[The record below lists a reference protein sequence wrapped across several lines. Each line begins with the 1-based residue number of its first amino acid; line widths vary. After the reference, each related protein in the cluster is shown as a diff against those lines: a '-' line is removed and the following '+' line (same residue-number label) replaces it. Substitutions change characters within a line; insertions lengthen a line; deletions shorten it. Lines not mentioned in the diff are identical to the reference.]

1 MKVVLSLDLLVAPG
15 QGCEIGILAL
25 QVRQNGPIGRIHLRE
40 ELLHQGLV
48 VSRQGELRLPQRGFP
63 ALLADLRSQ
72 PLEVLARARR
82 RREHPDGVL
91 QQDGPQALELA
102 PGGDARRGRLAR
114 NLVVQQDPGLHGSAL
129 YPSVRPAGRPPGPGA
144 PPPTRSAARAPSWP
158 ATEPRPSS
166 QTAKP
171 ARRP

>member
-1 MKVVLSLDLLVAPG
+1 MKVVLRLDLLVAPG

-25 QVRQNGPIGRIHLRE
+25 QVRH
-40 ELLHQGLV
+40 
-48 VSRQGELRLPQRGFP
+48 PQRGLP
-63 ALLADLRSQ
+63 ALLANLRSQ

-82 RREHPDGVL
+82 RREHPDGIL

-102 PGGDARRGRLAR
+102 PDVDARRGRLAR

-129 YPSVRPAGRPPGPGA
+129 YPSVRPVGRPPGPGA
-144 PPPTRSAARAPSWP
+144 PPPAQSAARAPSWP

-166 QTAKP
+166 QTAGP
-171 ARRP
+171 SRRP